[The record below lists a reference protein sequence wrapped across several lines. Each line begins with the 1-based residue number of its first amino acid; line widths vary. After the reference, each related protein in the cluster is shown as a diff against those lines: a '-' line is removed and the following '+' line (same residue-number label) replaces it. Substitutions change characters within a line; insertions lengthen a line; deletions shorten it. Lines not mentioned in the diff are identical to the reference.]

1 MPTAIDYDDPQH
13 AERAAAILRR
23 HDKSEPEANITSAVR
38 DFLIGTGLA
47 QASEIV
53 EENPP
58 SQGSRRAVDLT
69 ALDAFIEFKRRIGPT
84 PGGEPYPEHV
94 QQLDDYLAESEAG
107 DKRVRMG
114 VLTDGKHWLLRWP
127 HAGPVTTPY
136 PYSFTLE
143 SADQWSGLYHWLR
156 DKALLP
162 VLHAPP
168 DRDGIVQYL
177 GPESP
182 AYVRDIGTLE
192 RLYDSGAA
200 HGTIAVKRELWH
212 DLLLAALGEEA
223 RSPEQRDLF
232 VRHTYLSMTVGMIV
246 QASFGID
253 ISRLAETDPAD
264 LLRGRH
270 FRNASGLHGIVESDF
285 FAWPT
290 EVEGGERLI
299 RALARRI
306 ARFDWASAPADIGAI
321 LYETVIPADER
332 RRLGEYYT
340 PYWLARV
347 MVREL
352 VTDPLRQRVLDP
364 ACGSGTFLVEAVTHF
379 LDAAS
384 RDGLG
389 AKETVDRLRVS
400 VVGIDV
406 HPVAI
411 HLARA
416 AWILAAR
423 SAIEAATKAGYDAI
437 SVPVYL
443 GDALQLHFR
452 TGDMFADR
460 EVRIEVHQE
469 EKISLTFPV
478 SLVERADTFDPL
490 MGDIAHAIERGDDP
504 GIALADHDIP
514 DEERGPME
522 ETIAA
527 LQRLHDEGRNHIWA
541 YYTRNLVRPVSLSR
555 SKVDVIVGNP
565 PWLTYNKTKSTL
577 RGELRRQSK
586 EVYRIWAGGQYAAQ
600 QDVAGLFF
608 ARSAD
613 LYLKDDGLIG
623 MVMPHSVLQT
633 GQYAKWR
640 KGSWR
645 AGRKVGTLAV
655 DLSFKTAWDLEG
667 LKPNSFFPIPAAVVF
682 ARRARKPKGLAGEVE
697 RWLGAPG
704 EHADR
709 ESRATITD
717 TSADSLSPYAR
728 HSRNGATVFPRCLFF
743 AHEIDNPA
751 SFRPG
756 QTITVIP
763 RRGSQDNDP
772 WRSLDLAAITG
783 QTVGRQHA
791 FDVVLGETI
800 VPYATL
806 DPLTAILPVSRDEAI
821 VPVADDGIG
830 GVRLARLESGMRDRW
845 RTVSALWD
853 ENKTAANRLD
863 LLGQLDYYGKL
874 STQLEWRR
882 NPSRRPMRVVHS
894 KSGQP
899 TAALIRDDLA
909 LVENSAFWVSCRDI
923 QEATYLLAIINS
935 AALYESVK
943 PFMSKGQWGARD
955 LHKHLWRLS
964 IPEFDAGDPL
974 HATIAQAGQAAADG
988 AAKQLAALRTERD
1001 HLTTAFARR
1010 RLRAWLRDSPEG
1022 GAVEDAVARLLG
1034 SA

>member
-1 MPTAIDYDDPQH
+1 MPTAIDYDDPRH
-13 AERAAAILRR
+13 AELAGAILRR
-23 HDKSEPEANITSAVR
+23 HETSTTEANITSAVR

-84 PGGEPYPEHV
+84 PGAEPYPEHV

-127 HAGPVTTPY
+127 HAGPVATPY

-143 SADQWSGLYHWLR
+143 SAGQWSGLYHWLR

-182 AYVRDIGTLE
+182 AYVRDIGAIE
-192 RLYDSGAA
+192 RLYDSAA
-200 HGTIAVKRELWH
+200 AEETLAVKRELWH

-232 VRHTYLSMTVGMIV
+232 VRHTYLSMTIGMIV

-253 ISRLAETDPAD
+253 ISRLSETDPGD
-264 LLRGRH
+264 LVRGRH
-270 FRNASGLHGIVESDF
+270 FRNATGLQGIVESDF
-285 FAWPT
+285 FAWPS
-290 EVEGGERLI
+290 EFEDGKILI
-299 RALARRI
+299 KALARRI

-321 LYETVIPADER
+321 LYETVIPTDER

-406 HPVAI
+406 HPVAV

-423 SAIEAATKAGYDAI
+423 PAIEAATKAGYDAI

-460 EVRIEVHQE
+460 EVRIEVQQQE
-469 EKISLTFPV
+469 KTSLSFPV

-490 MGDIAHAIERGDDP
+490 MGDIADAIERGDDP
-504 GIALADHDIP
+504 AIALADHDIP
-514 DEERGPME
+514 DSECGPMR
-522 ETIAA
+522 ETIETM
-527 LQRLHDEGRNHIWA
+527 QRLHAQGRNHIWA

-577 RGELRRQSK
+577 RAELRRQSK
-586 EVYRIWAGGQYAAQ
+586 EVYRIWAGGQYATQ
-600 QDVAGLFF
+600 QNVAGLFF

-613 LYLKDDGLIG
+613 LYLKDEGLIG

-655 DLSFKTAWDLEG
+655 DLSFKPAWDLEG
-667 LKPNSFFPIPAAVVF
+667 LEPNDFFPIPAAVVF
-682 ARRARKPKGLAGEVE
+682 ARRAREPRRLADEVE

-709 ESRATITD
+709 ESRVTITD

-763 RRGSQDNDP
+763 RRGSQDKDP

-800 VPYATL
+800 VPYAVL
-806 DPLTAILPVSRDEAI
+806 DPLTAILPVNRDEAI

-882 NPSRRPMRVVHS
+882 NPARRPVRVVYTS
-894 KSGQP
+894 SGRP
-899 TAALIRDDLA
+899 TAALIRDDHA
-909 LVENSAFWVSCRDI
+909 LIENGAFWVSCRNVR
-923 QEATYLLAIINS
+923 EATYLLAVINS
-935 AALYESVK
+935 QALYDSVK
-943 PFMSKGQWGARD
+943 SLMPKGQFGARH
-955 LHKHLWRLS
+955 LHKHLWKLP

-974 HATIAQAGQAAADG
+974 HATIAQAGQAAAEG
-988 AAKQLAALRTERD
+988 AAKHLAALREERD
-1001 HLTTAFARR
+1001 RPTTTTARS